1 MLHNA
6 LLKMLNSILS
16 NFIYQHIR
24 IIGEIIEKQ
33 SISKVHSMKLLS
45 KNMLRLKLKR
55 KNQRFI
61 DSLICIFITFK
72 FSFSNVSRK
81 FYCLQNR

>member
-33 SISKVHSMKLLS
+33 SISKVA
-45 KNMLRLKLKR
+45 
-55 KNQRFI
+55 
-61 DSLICIFITFK
+61 
-72 FSFSNVSRK
+72 
-81 FYCLQNR
+81 